1 MGIEASPENEANDE
15 ENGQKKGRQVCGGH
29 RDIRHG
35 LPRTRPVL

>member
-15 ENGQKKGRQVCGGH
+15 ENGQKGQQVCGGH

-35 LPRTRPVL
+35 LPRTRPVP